1 MRFGMAKLAVASGVA
16 PSKEPWSCR
25 AAGWRCRWRATAAG
39 AMQSSRLSIRVT
51 SRCVQVCAGAP
62 GPWQASI
69 GWSCRCRIER
79 NPCVVRR
86 TWVANQ
92 MQGERLQARW
102 HGASRMTEKKKTS
115 QNRPQPGP
123 GRSDA
128 STERKWHSSPGRTG
142 FVFRRSP
149 AMLVAVRTSCP
160 VASPE
165 TGQGRALPRREV
177 FKSCP
182 ELSLCPGLAGAL
194 FLRGWCPRRASRCC
208 GATETALRHRAQPS
222 MDETAGTLSR
232 PCPHFLDG
240 VFAQARRG
248 MPAIDLSCPFRLRS
262 GRPWRRFRARNGHTT
277 KHGDP
282 LAPP

>member
-1 MRFGMAKLAVASGVA
+1 MERIDVPCAAGRTTSATVLPTAGDARR
-16 PSKEPWSCR
+16 PCR
-25 AAGWRCRWRATAAG
+25 AHTNLTHRGRHSELHACTSFDAGRHALWYGEAGSGIRRGSIEGTVVVPRGRVAMPLESDRRRCDAVIPLVD
-39 AMQSSRLSIRVT
+39 SSDE
-51 SRCVQVCAGAP
+51 QVCAGAP

-142 FVFRRSP
+142 LVFRRLP
-149 AMLVAVRTSCP
+149 ARLVAVRTSRP
-160 VASPE
+160 VTAPE
-165 TGQGRALPRREV
+165 AGREPHPPSTRS

-182 ELSLCPGLAGAL
+182 ELSLRPGLAGAL
-194 FLRGWCPRRASRCC
+194 FFSCASS
-208 GATETALRHRAQPS
+208 AHH
-222 MDETAGTLSR
+222 AG
-232 PCPHFLDG
+232 
-240 VFAQARRG
+240 
-248 MPAIDLSCPFRLRS
+248 
-262 GRPWRRFRARNGHTT
+262 
-277 KHGDP
+277 
-282 LAPP
+282 